1 METLIE
7 WAGRGQLLAGA
18 LIACVAALITVF
30 ALRWK
35 VGRRLA
41 SQREKQDGSRAR
53 GLRAVRATMPA
64 DLSAIVSYTEESIHV
79 CVKLLEGIR
88 SQSTPWVREHVKP
101 RKLTSPTLAD
111 HVISNLQDLIE
122 FLDEANAKLVTELLG
137 CFQNQHAQLADKV
150 AVYNQPQQ
158 GGLTEVLTEHNV
170 EYAIKNTVEL
180 HLRAASMFDFAE
192 GRKDRIGMRVFTS
205 DDVSSALLNLG
216 VVDAI
221 SREYEQELCRAFV
234 KGRETISS

>member
-1 METLIE
+1 
-7 WAGRGQLLAGA
+7 
-18 LIACVAALITVF
+18 
-30 ALRWK
+30 
-35 VGRRLA
+35 
-41 SQREKQDGSRAR
+41 
-53 GLRAVRATMPA
+53 MPA
-64 DLSAIVSYTEESIHV
+64 NLSALVSYTEESIHV

-101 RKLTSPTLAD
+101 RKLTYPTLAD

-122 FLDEANAKLVTELLG
+122 LLDEENAKLVAELLN

-158 GGLTEVLTEHNV
+158 GGLTKVLTEHNI

-180 HLRAASMFDFAE
+180 YLRTVSMLEFAE

-205 DDVSSALLNLG
+205 GDVSSALLNLG

-221 SREYEQELCRAFV
+221 SREYERELCRAFV
-234 KGRETISS
+234 KDRETISS